1 MACCR
6 QATSHYLNQCWPRSL
21 FTCGY
26 SELTRSCWCS
36 PLVLFTRKYRLHF
49 LDVLNLVLWYTRQIM
64 NKDNHT
70 VPHLDIAKQRD
81 ISTLQSLVQG
91 SFVYA
96 LSQLEMSLQCNV
108 TQKMML
114 AAVYNL
120 SGIFLWQTY
129 SARMGISHCQRQ
141 VKMISVMK
149 FSLIITYCKYAGM
162 VLPYNTQCSAKV
174 LEKWGQ
180 VKKYEDIANFSGV
193 RPDRFQLVISN
204 LWGHGHLQPKWW
216 RTFLIFKVIHKEY
229 SRFLNQFFPTPCSY
243 HELNMI
249 IYTSYINI

>member
-1 MACCR
+1 MLWIKFISLFCEIALRCMSQNTFDDRSTLVLVMAWCR

-70 VPHLDIAKQRD
+70 APHLDIAKQRD

-96 LSQLEMSLQCNV
+96 LSQLEMALQCNV

-149 FSLIITYCKYAGM
+149 FSLIITYCKIRWNG
-162 VLPYNTQCSAKV
+162 SA
-174 LEKWGQ
+174 L
-180 VKKYEDIANFSGV
+180 
-193 RPDRFQLVISN
+193 
-204 LWGHGHLQPKWW
+204 
-216 RTFLIFKVIHKEY
+216 
-229 SRFLNQFFPTPCSY
+229 
-243 HELNMI
+243 
-249 IYTSYINI
+249 